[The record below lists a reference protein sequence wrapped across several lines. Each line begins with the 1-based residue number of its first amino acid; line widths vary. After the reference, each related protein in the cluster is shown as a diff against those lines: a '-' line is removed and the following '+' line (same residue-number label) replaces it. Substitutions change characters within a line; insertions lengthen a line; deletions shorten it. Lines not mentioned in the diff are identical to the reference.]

1 MPSSKSTSLKPD
13 IMVLN
18 ASENPLQ
25 WFYAMTKDQDE
36 EWNKFSLQE
45 LELVLK
51 DNLSLAVRRGFILPI
66 YCVLISNNGGIVA
79 VHFKVSK
86 EGKHVVET
94 VAEYASKDLFYPL
107 HLFFSDSSGKAFGT
121 TINDPRESNLKGH
134 A

>member
-1 MPSSKSTSLKPD
+1 LKPD

-18 ASENPLQ
+18 KTENPFQ
-25 WFYAMTKDQDE
+25 WVYAMTKDQDE
-36 EWNKFSLQE
+36 EWNKFSLKE

-51 DNLSLAVRRGFILPI
+51 DNLSVAIRRGFSLPI
-66 YCVLISNNGGIVA
+66 YCVLISTNGGIVA

-94 VAEYASKDLFYPL
+94 VAEYASNDLFYPL

>member
-1 MPSSKSTSLKPD
+1 
-13 IMVLN
+13 
-18 ASENPLQ
+18 
-25 WFYAMTKDQDE
+25 MTKDEDE
-36 EWNKFSLQE
+36 EWNKFSLKE
-45 LELVLK
+45 LEHVLK
-51 DNLSLAVRRGFILPI
+51 DNLFVAIQRGFNLPI

-94 VAEYASKDLFYPL
+94 VAEYASDDLFYPL

-121 TINDPRESNLKGH
+121 TINDPRESNLKGQ